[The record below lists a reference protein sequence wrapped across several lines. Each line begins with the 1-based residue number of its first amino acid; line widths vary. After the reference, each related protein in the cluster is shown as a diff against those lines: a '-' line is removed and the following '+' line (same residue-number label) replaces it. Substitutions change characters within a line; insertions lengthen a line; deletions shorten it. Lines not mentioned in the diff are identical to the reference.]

1 MFTTAVP
8 GTKSKIDAIGS
19 FLIQLRALGRERV
32 QTSDRHFADPRS
44 GSMVDIR
51 AAHIRRTAKQV
62 SLSTKCLIA
71 ALLLI
76 GAASTASAQ
85 YLPYKGCS
93 SLRERGYYGTP
104 TGGGPQYDYGGG
116 DQYGYGPGYSYARQA
131 PPCNSPETSRVGAQ
145 RGRIAHGK

>member
-1 MFTTAVP
+1 LGHFIWAPNFAANEQPNRKKLMVMSNLLEAASELNA
-8 GTKSKIDAIGS
+8 G
-19 FLIQLRALGRERV
+19 RAL
-32 QTSDRHFADPRS
+32 
-44 GSMVDIR
+44 DIWT
-51 AAHIRRTAKQV
+51 AHTKRPKKLTK
-62 SLSTKCLIA
+62 LSTKTLIA
-71 ALLLI
+71 GLLLI

-131 PPCNSPETSRVGAQ
+131 PSCNFRGTRRVGAQ
-145 RGRIAHGK
+145 RSRTAHEN

>member
-1 MFTTAVP
+1 MF
-8 GTKSKIDAIGS
+8 
-19 FLIQLRALGRERV
+19 
-32 QTSDRHFADPRS
+32 
-44 GSMVDIR
+44 
-51 AAHIRRTAKQV
+51 
-62 SLSTKCLIA
+62 LIA

-131 PPCNSPETSRVGAQ
+131 PPCNSRETSRVGAQ
-145 RGRIAHGK
+145 RGLIAHEK

>member
-1 MFTTAVP
+1 MVMSNLLEAASEP
-8 GTKSKIDAIGS
+8 NAG
-19 FLIQLRALGRERV
+19 RALNIWTAHTERPKK
-32 QTSDRHFADPRS
+32 QT
-44 GSMVDIR
+44 
-51 AAHIRRTAKQV
+51 K
-62 SLSTKCLIA
+62 LSTKSLIA

-76 GAASTASAQ
+76 GAASSTASAQ

-131 PPCNSPETSRVGAQ
+131 PSCSSRRTGRVGAQ
-145 RGRIAHGK
+145 RGRTAHEN